1 MRSPNL
7 SNLLD
12 FKSTRLKLL
21 ARTNC
26 LPINQVLYRKNMCET
41 TICQMCS
48 CKSEESVEHF
58 VLECSEYNH
67 INEYLSTNFTDF
79 CFTELPSYEKI
90 NILLGECFYKVD
102 PNVCKHVDTFSK
114 KMLREMYTY
123 RSSILEN

>member
-1 MRSPNL
+1 
-7 SNLLD
+7 
-12 FKSTRLKLL
+12 
-21 ARTNC
+21 
-26 LPINQVLYRKNMCET
+26 MCET

-58 VLECSEYNH
+58 VLECSEYSPIPCIRSKYFAD
-67 INEYLSTNFTDF
+67 INEYLSTNFPDF

-90 NILLGECFYKVD
+90 NILLGEYFYKVD

-114 KMLREMYTY
+114 KMLSEMYTY